1 MSKILVQ
8 IDDSLEKRQLAIFEE
23 QLKLYDKKLSI
34 LENSYNKYIKI
45 RGKSQSDKDDK
56 LYEVIDLKI
65 SMESL
70 KSSIAQINDTIN
82 KKIIKVTNLYI
93 KEFNV
98 NNGDYVS
105 LGSKIATAY
114 DISKSKLVVYV
125 SADDYK
131 SLETKKIHID
141 GKNDIATIE
150 KIDKIVDDVYV
161 SAYKVTLLLQDKEFG
176 KVMKV
181 EFIK

>member
-1 MSKILVQ
+1 
-8 IDDSLEKRQLAIFEE
+8 
-23 QLKLYDKKLSI
+23 
-34 LENSYNKYIKI
+34 
-45 RGKSQSDKDDK
+45 
-56 LYEVIDLKI
+56 
-65 SMESL
+65 MESL

-150 KIDKIVDDVYV
+150 KIDKIVDDVYHTIV
-161 SAYKVTLLLQDKEFG
+161 CFGLLKNEWNRG
-176 KVMKV
+176 KQQ
-181 EFIK
+181 